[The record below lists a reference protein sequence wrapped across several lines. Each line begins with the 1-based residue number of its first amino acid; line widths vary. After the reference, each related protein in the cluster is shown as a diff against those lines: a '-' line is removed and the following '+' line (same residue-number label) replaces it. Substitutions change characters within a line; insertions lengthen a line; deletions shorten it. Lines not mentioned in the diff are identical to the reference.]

1 MNNKDVAAMCEQN
14 NEKTALVPR
23 LRFPEFRG
31 AGEWATEPLSK
42 IARITQGGTPSTSV
56 PEYWNGEIQWITPAE
71 MGKDVSPYVSRTI
84 RTLTQNGLQNCSS
97 ELLPEGSIILS
108 TRAPI
113 GHLAINTQPMAINQ
127 GCRGIVAGAGYES
140 KFIYYYLGNNRSRL
154 EDIGAGNTFKE
165 LSGSALRE
173 FAISIPKSDEQK
185 KIAEFL
191 SSLDDVITAESR
203 KLDAL
208 KIHKNGLL
216 QQLFPCEGETV
227 PRLRFPEF
235 RDAEAWKEVELST
248 RIDLISGLHLAPD
261 EYADAG
267 DVPYFTGPS
276 DYANDLA
283 LVGKWTSHSANSGRA
298 GDILITVKGSG
309 VGELLYL
316 ELDEVAMGRQLMA
329 VRPRGVH
336 GEFVFHFLATQRQRL
351 IALASGN
358 LIPGLSRGD
367 ILSLTVSVPER
378 EEQQAIADCLSA
390 LDDVI
395 AVQSQ
400 KIDGLQAHKKGLMQR
415 LFPAL
420 SEVQE

>member
-1 MNNKDVAAMCEQN
+1 MCEQN

-309 VGELLYL
+309 VGELRKRAISH
-316 ELDEVAMGRQLMA
+316 VACSQRPA
-329 VRPRGVH
+329 VRQSAEGMR
-336 GEFVFHFLATQRQRL
+336 RQGNS
-351 IALASGN
+351 AS
-358 LIPGLSRGD
+358 
-367 ILSLTVSVPER
+367 
-378 EEQQAIADCLSA
+378 
-390 LDDVI
+390 
-395 AVQSQ
+395 
-400 KIDGLQAHKKGLMQR
+400 
-415 LFPAL
+415 
-420 SEVQE
+420 